1 VASVD
6 SRRRAIVPGDAV
18 LGPTVLA
25 SLGLLIAND
34 HLLKGRAPGWLT
46 GKLSDVVG
54 LYAFPL
60 VVLGAL
66 EVGMWAGG
74 RRHGAA
80 SWVPRRWFAAIV
92 VAVAVG
98 FAAIKL
104 VGPAGHAYQAGVGG
118 LRWLAMAPI
127 AAVVGADPEP
137 PGRVALVRDRSDVLA
152 VGMVWLAW
160 RTGRRRTA

>member
-1 VASVD
+1 M
-6 SRRRAIVPGDAV
+6 PGDVV
-18 LGPTVLA
+18 LSPTGLA
-25 SLGLLIAND
+25 GLVLLIAND

-66 EVGMWAGG
+66 EVGLWAAG
-74 RRHGAA
+74 RRQGAA
-80 SWVPRRWFAAIV
+80 PRVPRRWFAAIV

-104 VGPAGHAYQAGVGG
+104 AGPAGHAYQAGIGA
-118 LRWLAMAPI
+118 LRWLATAPI
-127 AAVVGADPEP
+127 AAAVGANPGP
-137 PGRVALVRDRSDVLA
+137 PGSAALVRDPSDVPA
-152 VGMVWLAW
+152 VAMVWLAW
-160 RTGRRRTA
+160 RTARGRTT